1 MSNVV
6 FQIKYKINPEFRE
19 DYLKVAG
26 ELKAQISAD
35 GLIGYDI
42 FESQKENEF
51 CEMFIFESQEAY
63 DNYDDSDE
71 MISLLMDKLASI
83 IIEGSMEYST
93 YNKITD

>member
-19 DYLKVAG
+19 DYLKVVG
-26 ELKAQISAD
+26 ELKAQISAA
-35 GLIGYDI
+35 GLISYDI
-42 FESQKENEF
+42 FESKNENEF
-51 CEMFIFESQEAY
+51 CEMFLFENQEAY

-71 MISLLMDKLASI
+71 MISLLMDKLAAM

-93 YNKITD
+93 YKKLTE

>member
-19 DYLKVAG
+19 DYLKVVG
-26 ELKAQISAD
+26 ELKAQISAA
-35 GLIGYDI
+35 GLISYDI
-42 FESQKENEF
+42 FESKNENEF
-51 CEMFIFESQEAY
+51 CEMFLFENKEAY

-71 MISLLMDKLASI
+71 MISLLMDKLAAM

-93 YNKITD
+93 YKKLTE